1 MPLRSVASPC
11 SVPKYGDGKSQELR
25 TMKKKDKR
33 FYTFVFAPTSSFPLR
48 KFSVYHKALYAV
60 LGFAIIGLLTVSY
73 RPYRLTQHALV
84 VAKLDNLSLHSRR
97 LLQLHQQAKTKYDQS
112 QSPLAALDT
121 TQAKLAEVSS
131 VSRIADVNKEIGR
144 GGPDGETKLS
154 ALEETTAALESELR
168 YIKDVFDRNQIKL
181 ASTPSGR
188 PVRGY
193 ITDGFGMRR
202 NPFGGGYENHAGLD
216 IATNHG
222 TAIEAT
228 ADGRVIYSGMYAGY
242 GNIVVIDHGY
252 GITTR
257 YGHMSQIGVRTGQ
270 HVTRGKI
277 IGAVGSTGRSTAPHC
292 HYEVRLHDRPVNPL
306 NYISISR

>member
-1 MPLRSVASPC
+1 MLSSQNIW
-11 SVPKYGDGKSQELR
+11 DGESQELR

-48 KFSVYHKALYAV
+48 KFNVYHKALYAIV
-60 LGFAIIGLLTVSY
+60 GFAIIGLLTVSY
-73 RPYRLTQHALV
+73 GAYRLTQHAFV
-84 VAKLDNLSLHSRR
+84 VAKLYNLERHNRELKEEN
-97 LLQLHQQAKTKYDQS
+97 QEAKSKYDQL
-112 QSPLAALDT
+112 QSRLAALDT
-121 TQAKLAEVSS
+121 TQAKLAEVSG
-131 VSRIADVNKEIGR
+131 VSRITDVSKEIGR

-154 ALEETTAALESELR
+154 DLEETTAALESELR

-181 ASTPSGR
+181 ASTPSGW

-202 NPFGGGYENHAGLD
+202 NPFGGGTENHVGLD

-257 YGHMSQIGVRTGQ
+257 YAHMSQIGVRTGQ
-270 HVTRGKI
+270 HVTRGKV

-306 NYISISR
+306 NYISINK

>member
-1 MPLRSVASPC
+1 MKQNKRS
-11 SVPKYGDGKSQELR
+11 
-25 TMKKKDKR
+25 
-33 FYTFVFAPTSSFPLR
+33 YTFVFAPTSSFPLR
-48 KFSVYHKALYAV
+48 KFNVYHKALYAI
-60 LGFAIIGLLTVSY
+60 LGFAIIGLLTFIWLMY
-73 RPYRLTQHALV
+73 ELTQYGFVKLQNYNLQRHNRELKEENQE
-84 VAKLDNLSLHSRR
+84 AKS
-97 LLQLHQQAKTKYDQS
+97 KYDQL
-112 QSPLAALDT
+112 QSRLAALDT
-121 TQAKLAEVSS
+121 TQAKLAEVSG
-131 VSRIADVNKEIGR
+131 VSRTTDVSKEIGR

-181 ASTPSGR
+181 ASTPSGW

-202 NPFGGGYENHAGLD
+202 NPFGGGTENHVGLD

-257 YGHMSQIGVRTGQ
+257 YAHMSQIGVRTGQ
-270 HVTRGKI
+270 HVTRGKV

-306 NYISISR
+306 NYISIRR